1 MSSAVYWRNASPAE
15 KIELSAVPARTM
27 VSGVHPVTLIS
38 SNITPVDSIANA
50 KAHSVITKGLLPSTK
65 ADADPIMELPLP
77 ARMATAAPNAAA
89 LESPRVKGDARGLRS
104 MLCITAPAIPSAAP
118 ASIAAAT
125 ILKRSSHTAV
135 AFQDPSGK
143 NRYLRISE

>member
-77 ARMATAAPNAAA
+77 ARMATAARTR
-89 LESPRVKGDARGLRS
+89 PRWKARG
-104 MLCITAPAIPSAAP
+104 
-118 ASIAAAT
+118 
-125 ILKRSSHTAV
+125 
-135 AFQDPSGK
+135 
-143 NRYLRISE
+143 